1 MLNWESLQTACLSC
15 TSCPLSQTRHNVV
28 FGVGPQDAEV
38 MVRRRGAGRKR
49 RPAG

>member
-38 MVRRRGAGRKR
+38 MLSLIHI
-49 RPAG
+49 